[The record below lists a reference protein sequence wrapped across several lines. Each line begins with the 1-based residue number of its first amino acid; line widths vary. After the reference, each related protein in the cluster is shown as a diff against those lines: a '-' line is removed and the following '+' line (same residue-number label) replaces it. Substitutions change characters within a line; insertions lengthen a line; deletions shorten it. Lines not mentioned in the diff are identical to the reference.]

1 MTAIMIV
8 LALLGIGTLGCTEL
22 DIPVTTPS
30 LLNGEPPAI
39 SEGIA
44 GRITDD
50 GGRVV
55 AGAML
60 QPKSLD
66 ENGPPIPE
74 LAVYSDANGQYA
86 WRLFPGRY
94 EMTVSAAGY
103 QTASATATVN
113 SSRVTT
119 LDITLQR
126 AR

>member
-1 MTAIMIV
+1 
-8 LALLGIGTLGCTEL
+8 
-22 DIPVTTPS
+22 
-30 LLNGEPPAI
+30 
-39 SEGIA
+39 
-44 GRITDD
+44 
-50 GGRVV
+50 
-55 AGAML
+55 ML

-74 LAVYSDANGQYA
+74 LAVYSDANGQDA

-126 AR
+126 LR